1 MNIFIIHSG
10 TDIENVIEKKSQI
23 NKINDN
29 GKKKASVLLLKYR
42 KFWKHE
48 AKKLIKSAQVV
59 LYILSEDGHKSK
71 NIDWEI
77 NQAKKQQKAIVILN
91 EGKKFKLNE
100 SLREKDPF
108 TKEVGTIGKEIASVE
123 ELYEI
128 IGNYENGEYIHLF
141 NDDNVDPEKLL
152 EQYKLFSDT
161 SESLVTRRQ
170 NVNSFY
176 ITANTA
182 LFTVAVTV
190 FSLNANLISQIII
203 TMVLSI
209 PGILLNGSWLKVME
223 SYSLINSSKM
233 KILGMIEKRLSASLF
248 DAEWEIMSNKYNKQ
262 RYISFSDREKT
273 LPKIFNALYI
283 TIDVICAAFIVFK
296 FLL

>member
-108 TKEVGTIGKEIASVE
+108 TKEVSTIGKEIASVE

-128 IGNYENGEYIHLF
+128 IDNYENDEYIHLF
-141 NDDNVDPEKLL
+141 NDDNVDPEKLF